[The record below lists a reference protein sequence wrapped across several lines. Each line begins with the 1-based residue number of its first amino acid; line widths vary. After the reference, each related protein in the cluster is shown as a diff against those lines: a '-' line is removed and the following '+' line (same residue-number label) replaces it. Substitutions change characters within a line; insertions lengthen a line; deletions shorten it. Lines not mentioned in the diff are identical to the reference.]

1 MRKVLLAFLLV
12 GLPAFAQYT
21 APGAP
26 QTSGTVSF
34 WAAGLTS
41 QLAATTT
48 SASIALSVYAGQVQ
62 VYNSTTGTAFVVFT
76 VAASP
81 TAHAGAAGTTT
92 SDYPVAPGAVIVVT
106 VPNGAINAAA
116 ILSTGSGAVYFTPGL
131 GL

>member
-1 MRKVLLAFLLV
+1 MRKLLLLLLV
-12 GLPAFAQYT
+12 ALPAFAQYT

-26 QTSGTVSF
+26 QTAGTVGF

-41 QLAATTT
+41 NLSASTT

-62 VYNSTTGTAFVVFT
+62 VYNSTSATAFVVFT

-81 TAHAGAAGTTT
+81 TAHVGSANTTT
-92 SDYPVAPGAVIVVT
+92 SDYPVAAGAVVVVT
-106 VPNGAINAAA
+106 VPNGAVNAAA
-116 ILSTGSGAVYFTPGL
+116 ILSSSSGAVFFTPGL